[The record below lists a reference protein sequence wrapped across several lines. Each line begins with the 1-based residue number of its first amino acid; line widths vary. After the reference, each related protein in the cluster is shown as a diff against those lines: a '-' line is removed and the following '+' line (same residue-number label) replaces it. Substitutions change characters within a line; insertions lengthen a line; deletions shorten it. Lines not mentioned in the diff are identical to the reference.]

1 MADKISL
8 QSLIDMGQEIRNGI
22 SYVPSKST
30 IRTFNVYKLAD
41 NKTYADWKG
50 LVYLYLQI
58 NNVGI
63 NEQEIKEL
71 FEKLERY
78 YYSPQVLEE
87 ILGRLKAIAAF
98 SVTNNMI
105 TSCVDCNSRKVFIV
119 HGHNE
124 EYIEKVARLVE
135 KLECEPIILKE
146 QPNSG
151 KTIIEKFE
159 VLANAAFA
167 VVLYT
172 ACDKGAINNVDSEWK
187 PRARQNVIFE
197 HGYLYARL
205 GRNRVCALVQDGV
218 EIPSDLSGVLYVSI
232 DKNDSWKFQ
241 LAKEMKNAGISI
253 DMNKI

>member
-1 MADKISL
+1 MSKKLETFEKYCYRPQI
-8 QSLIDMGQEIRNGI
+8 IQEIIGI
-22 SYVPSKST
+22 LNALNKIVDSVEVNNSPIKNST
-30 IRTFNVYKLAD
+30 GT
-41 NKTYADWKG
+41 T
-50 LVYLYLQI
+50 
-58 NNVGI
+58 
-63 NEQEIKEL
+63 
-71 FEKLERY
+71 
-78 YYSPQVLEE
+78 
-87 ILGRLKAIAAF
+87 
-98 SVTNNMI
+98 
-105 TSCVDCNSRKVFIV
+105 KVFIV

-124 EYIEKVARLVE
+124 EYIEKVARFLE

-159 VLANAAFA
+159 ELSDTDFGVVIYTNCDRGSVNEDNAT
-167 VVLYT
+167 L
-172 ACDKGAINNVDSEWK
+172 K

-218 EIPSDLSGVLYVSI
+218 EIPSDLSGVLYVRI